1 MHDEQIWAHAATAWL
16 INNGDILPSQHSMM
30 NSSFPEHAS
39 CSLSLQKLRPTFRIY
54 AQLLT
59 MHTNVT

>member
-1 MHDEQIWAHAATAWL
+1 MHDEQLLAHAASAWL

-39 CSLSLQKLRPTFRIY
+39 CSLSLQKFWPTFRID
-54 AQLLT
+54 AQLLV
-59 MHTNVT
+59 MHANVI